1 MILIVDSGS
10 TKTDWCFVSHNNAT
24 LTIHTKGINPVV
36 QSQEEIR
43 QTIETELPNKAR
55 QKAINLNDV
64 DKIHYYGAGCVADK
78 THIIEQMLRDVF
90 PENAAITVE
99 SDIMAACHALCG
111 RREGMVC
118 ILGTGSNSCLYDG
131 QQMTL
136 HTPPLGFILGDEG
149 SGAALGKIIV
159 NAVFKGLLPEQLCQ
173 SFTEETHMQMSDII
187 NNVYRQPS
195 PNRFLASLSQFAAR
209 HIDNPAIER
218 LVIMNFEQFINN
230 NLRQY
235 ANSGAVPVIN
245 AIGSI
250 AHYYSRQLQKAA
262 ENNGFTVGK
271 ILKSPMSGLIE
282 YYKMTL

>member
-1 MILIVDSGS
+1 
-10 TKTDWCFVSHNNAT
+10 
-24 LTIHTKGINPVV
+24 
-36 QSQEEIR
+36 
-43 QTIETELPNKAR
+43 
-55 QKAINLNDV
+55 
-64 DKIHYYGAGCVADK
+64 
-78 THIIEQMLRDVF
+78 
-90 PENAAITVE
+90 
-99 SDIMAACHALCG
+99 MAACHALCG

-149 SGAALGKIIV
+149 SRAALGKIIL

-173 SFTEETHMQMSDII
+173 SFTEETRMQMSDII

-235 ANSGAVPVIN
+235 TSSGAAPVIN

>member
-10 TKTDWCFVSHNNAT
+10 TKTDWCFVSHKHT
-24 LTIHTKGINPVV
+24 THIIHTKGINPVV
-36 QSQEEIR
+36 QSQEEVR
-43 QTIETELPNKAR
+43 QTIEVDMEVEAR

-64 DKIHYYGAGCVADK
+64 DQIHYYGAGCVADK
-78 THIIEQMLRDVF
+78 THIIGQMLRNVF
-90 PENAAITVE
+90 HKNAAITIE

-111 RREGMVC
+111 NKEGLVC

-131 QQMTL
+131 QKMTL

-149 SGAALGKIIV
+149 SGAALGKLIV
-159 NAVFKGLLPEQLCQ
+159 NAVFKGLLSQQLCN
-173 SFTEETHMQMSDII
+173 SFKEETQLELSDII
-187 NNVYRQPS
+187 NNVYRQPA

-209 HIDNPAIER
+209 HIDNPDIEQ
-218 LVIMNFEQFINN
+218 LVIMNFEQFINK

-235 ANSGAVPVIN
+235 ISSGATPVIN

-262 ENNGFTVGK
+262 ENDGFTVGK